1 MFRSTQS
8 STSAA
13 ATIHAA
19 EDRKYKSTQ
28 HVTTSESST
37 RALASN
43 MSPFLFNIQA
53 QEFRPSPTAGP
64 RSSMRFYDSHLSTP
78 SAKSSGSGSDYS
90 SGSSFSPFNPNAS
103 VASSDMGSFTG
114 LNAMRTRF
122 WSNDDRS
129 PTPNPSYS
137 SHHGQSR
144 VLRALDPATL
154 TMDPTSRLMASASF
168 EKEAEVE
175 ILEKQAMASWK
186 GSLFGADIDDGI
198 PRLETIASVTELGE
212 DVEGVDDDREG
223 EVDEQ
228 GALTGYESEGGEKED
243 SAMVNKIK
251 SVSLSIHHAPLL
263 TKF

>member
-1 MFRSTQS
+1 MCRSTQS

-28 HVTTSESST
+28 HVTTSDSSS

-78 SAKSSGSGSDYS
+78 SSGSRSDYS
-90 SGSSFSPFNPNAS
+90 SGSSSSPFNPNKSA
-103 VASSDMGSFTG
+103 VSSDMGSFTG
-114 LNAMRTRF
+114 MNAMRTRF
-122 WSNDDRS
+122 WSNDGRS

-154 TMDPTSRLMASASF
+154 TMDPTSRLVASVSF

-175 ILEKQAMASWK
+175 ILEKEAMASWK

-212 DVEGVDDDREG
+212 EVDGVDDDGEG
-223 EVDEQ
+223 EIDEQ
-228 GALTGYESEGGEKED
+228 GALAGCESEGGEEED
-243 SAMVNKIK
+243 IEKANIIK
-251 SVSLSIHHAPLL
+251 SVPLL
-263 TKF
+263 SFAPRF